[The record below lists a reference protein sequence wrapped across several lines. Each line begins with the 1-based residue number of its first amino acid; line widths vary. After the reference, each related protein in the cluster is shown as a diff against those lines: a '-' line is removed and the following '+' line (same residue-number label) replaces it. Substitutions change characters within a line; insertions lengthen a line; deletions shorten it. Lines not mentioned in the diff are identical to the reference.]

1 MSQLRSELQ
10 EITSEFVVAVLTA
23 MASAPLSDLASQE
36 EVPRQRRASAPT
48 AHRRPTQP
56 EPVARSRPNP
66 AVTHVAAVG
75 KRHRASADEVR
86 RHKDLALATAK
97 QMPPGFSKADLMKR
111 AGSKIDLGRPLTLLV
126 DEGLLTKKGDRR
138 STRYWV
144 K

>member
-10 EITSEFVVAVLTA
+10 QIASEFVAAVLTA
-23 MASAPLSDLASQE
+23 MASAPLSDLANQE
-36 EVPRQRRASAPT
+36 ERPRQPRTLAPTTARRRA
-48 AHRRPTQP
+48 TQP
-56 EPVARSRPNP
+56 LAQPPSNP
-66 AVTHVAAVG
+66 VTHVAAVG

-86 RHKDLALATAK
+86 RHKQLALATAK
-97 QMPPGFSKADLMKR
+97 QMPPGFSKAALMKR
-111 AGSKIDLGRPLTLLV
+111 AGSKIDLGRPLSLHV